1 MMGQICCTAQDF
13 SHQKTLYIFDSKPDI
28 ILKRRLFFR
37 RKIFPPKRL
46 SFFFPIFLTLYG
58 AIPIRPRTIFPDK
71 RLSFFFDSCLPLY
84 SATPLIKNNFPAKI
98 LSFSIF
104 LSSFKSTISLTQKQD
119 NIYLSKDL
127 FYISDV
133 LLVRFKSMNFEAMT
147 ISSGTY
153 NSPLCLSLLFAW

>member
-13 SHQKTLYIFDSKPDI
+13 SRQKTLYIFDSKPDI

-71 RLSFFFDSCLPLY
+71 RLSFFFESCLPLY
-84 SATPLIKNNFPAKI
+84 NATPLIKNNFPAKR

-104 LSSFKSTISLTQKQD
+104 LSSSKSTISLTQKQD
-119 NIYLSKDL
+119 NSCQKTCFIFLTFFS
-127 FYISDV
+127 
-133 LLVRFKSMNFEAMT
+133 
-147 ISSGTY
+147 
-153 NSPLCLSLLFAW
+153 FALKA